1 MDGWEVNMLMCRNY
15 SIWGFP
21 TDVNRF
27 LKERRREVY
36 ERYAKLRTEKGVSDA
51 EVARNAGVDKTTL
64 SHWKKGD
71 YTPKVESIIK
81 IADYFDVSLD
91 YFYRERWTKKA

>member
-1 MDGWEVNMLMCRNY
+1 M
-15 SIWGFP
+15 
-21 TDVNRF
+21 
-27 LKERRREVY
+27 
-36 ERYAKLRTEKGVSDA
+36 SDA
-51 EVARNAGVDKTTL
+51 DVARNAGVDKTTL